1 MTPSANIDQG
11 LTTCHKRWLIIS
23 YNLHDIPKCWFW
35 HNSHF
40 IGGETASEREG
51 MPDLPSVGA
60 RSLDLI
66 ASAVGNRLHQV
77 SWGSGEF
84 PSQCSL
90 KACFSPWY
98 LLPPLL
104 RLSSLSPRAVFLS
117 PTEGNKLL

>member
-84 PSQCSL
+84 PKPMLTQSL
-90 KACFSPWY
+90 LFAMVPPASSASAVISVSPGG
-98 LLPPLL
+98 
-104 RLSSLSPRAVFLS
+104 LSESH
-117 PTEGNKLL
+117 